1 MGACRI
7 QYALLLS
14 LLGFVP
20 CSDTL
25 TCNKGI
31 MVKFGIGFT
40 KTAVEWKSFENN
52 KGAPKEICQETLLL
66 IDVGNKSLILGSK
79 GCSKPGEKKIKNVQV
94 FSAGPGIVAASYAHF
109 CDTELCNNATS
120 TRVLLDSLSLKA
132 SSDPG
137 TLQCPVCLQF
147 QGFCTHNSNFVFCP
161 KGTDCYTSQLT
172 LRGGELNT
180 TLSVDGCLVSPVK
193 YLLKKQTSV
202 GIFSA
207 MEILESIEAQS
218 LALSLSCV
226 SYRSMHQQTWKSAYP
241 LPARPAIPE
250 RF

>member
-1 MGACRI
+1 RGVRAGKTESKCHIPSLREAMGACHI

-14 LLGFVP
+14 LLGFLVP
-20 CSDTL
+20 CSGEPRSCRDSLGVLLDSHKPWIFLSTDML

-31 MVKFGIGFT
+31 M
-40 KTAVEWKSFENN
+40 
-52 KGAPKEICQETLLL
+52 EICQETLLL

-120 TRVLLDSLSLKA
+120 TRVLLDSLSLAA

-172 LRGGELNT
+172 LRGG
-180 TLSVDGCLVSPVK
+180 
-193 YLLKKQTSV
+193 
-202 GIFSA
+202 
-207 MEILESIEAQS
+207 
-218 LALSLSCV
+218 
-226 SYRSMHQQTWKSAYP
+226 
-241 LPARPAIPE
+241 
-250 RF
+250 